1 MALENVGYMSR
12 GTIDWA
18 GLTNKIAEGINQIGV
33 DQKKAREENQ
43 ATFDQ
48 TNSLLNKPLNL
59 EKQSLNTFVISSSD
73 AAKNQLLEAKRALYN
88 REISSAEYKRI
99 AANMQEHWQ
108 NFAEQAKTADERF
121 KLYQERNTPDAN
133 GVIAASDAEDFLM
146 EQYLNAADLNNKKMV
161 IGKDGSMYLQQVD
174 PNTGEQVGDL
184 IDYRDFAR
192 PENMQINRINLSE
205 AVKNI
210 TGNWAAFQEWTDK
223 GRGGEETVESVRLQ
237 PRYEEA
243 KINAVNAIIN
253 NPKAA
258 LSVIVDN
265 GVPGGGMY
273 YMKDTEGDRM
283 IQEEIVKKEAAK
295 GSPLTEDEK
304 KQIRMSAVKFTKNDA
319 GEYVPELTDE
329 QMEFAKGIAD
339 RAIDMQ
345 MEYSITGSPRQQ
357 WSSGGGGG
365 GGGGSKDSVAINAY
379 IASADAVTKGDFAGF
394 DTDNYRFESKKD
406 ASGKPYVLI
415 KRVLKDGKGG
425 IFVDQNNPVKVYSP
439 EGMTQYLKN
448 LDGDVPMYFR
458 GKEDYK
464 KLYGDEYYKPG
475 QPAGSG
481 GKPSAT
487 TIKASDIPAK
497 AKAAGY
503 TTDEY
508 KKLLQ
513 QKGIKII

>member
-1 MALENVGYMSR
+1 MALEDVGYMSR

-73 AAKNQLLEAKRALYN
+73 TAKNQLLEAKRALYN

-133 GVIAASDAEDFLM
+133 GVIAASNAEDFLM

-174 PNTGEQVGDL
+174 PNTGEQVGEL

-210 TGNWAAFQEWTDK
+210 TGNWASFQEWTDK
-223 GRGGEETVESVRLQ
+223 GRGGEVTVESVRLQ
-237 PRYEEA
+237 PGYKEA
-243 KINAVNAIIN
+243 KINAVNAIIS

-283 IQEEIVKKEAAK
+283 IQEEMVKKEAAK

-357 WSSGGGGG
+357 WSSGGGGPSG
-365 GGGGSKDSVAINAY
+365 GGGAGGGEGDYATYATIFNAWTTGDMD
-379 IASADAVTKGDFAGF
+379 ALSAAT
-394 DTDNYRFESKKD
+394 N
-406 ASGKPYVLI
+406 GKYSFV
-415 KRVLKDGKGG
+415 RDGKG
-425 IFVDQNNPVKVYSP
+425 VKVYERYVINDKGEKINNPKPVYVLTASKARDLAP
-439 EGMTQYLKN
+439 YFWRRSQK
-448 LDGDVPMYFR
+448 LDPYKVFDR
-458 GKEDYK
+458 EKE
-464 KLYGDEYYKPG
+464 
-475 QPAGSG
+475 AF
-481 GKPSAT
+481 
-487 TIKASDIPAK
+487 
-497 AKAAGY
+497 KAAGKFNPEGE
-503 TTDEY
+503 DKPKE
-508 KKLLQ
+508 
-513 QKGIKII
+513 GASNSGGNAR